1 MSTPSNITRLTCVQC
16 GAHYREGE
24 HPYTCPA
31 CGIEGILDVEYDYD
45 VARRSMRERGL
56 GATPPDRLGS
66 IWRYLDLLPI
76 TGEKGLPRLQV
87 GGTPVLDAPRLAA
100 KAGVASLVIKDD
112 GRLPTCS
119 FKDRASAVGT
129 TKARELGFGRIAC
142 SSTGNAASS
151 LAGFCADAGLEA
163 IIFVP
168 AHAPPAKVAQLRAF
182 GATVLLVQGSYDQ
195 AYYLCEDACKVHGWY
210 DRNCAVNPYLVEGKK
225 TCGLE
230 IGEQLAKDPPDW
242 VCVALGDGCTTAGIW
257 KGMREMHLLGVLPK
271 LPRILAVQAEGAAP
285 LARAWSAKN
294 YGDAKGYEKVKA
306 QTAADSIA
314 VGEPRNWRK
323 ALRAVKASEGA
334 IVAVSDD
341 AILEAAKDIAA
352 GTGVFAEPTG
362 SAPFAG
368 LQRAREEGIVSAKD
382 RVLVVV
388 TGNGLKDVAGASAK
402 APPAHTIG
410 VSLDDVARV
419 MAERGARA

>member
-1 MSTPSNITRLTCVQC
+1 MTTLAKITRLTCVQC

-45 VARRSMRERGL
+45 VPRRSMKERGI
-56 GATPPDRLGS
+56 GTTPTDRLGS

-76 TGEKGLPRLQV
+76 TGDAGLPRLQV
-87 GGTPVLDAPRLAA
+87 GGTPIVDTPRLAR
-100 KAGVASLVIKDD
+100 KAGVAALALKDD
-112 GRLPTCS
+112 GRLPTGS

-129 TKARELGFGRIAC
+129 TKARELGFTTIAC

-151 LAGFCADAGLEA
+151 LAGFSADAGLDA

-168 AHAPPAKVAQLRAF
+168 AHAPPAKIAQLRAF
-182 GATVLLVQGSYDQ
+182 GATVLLVEGSYDQ
-195 AYYLCEDACKVHGWY
+195 AYYLCEDACRAHGWY

-230 IGEQLAKDPPDW
+230 IGEQLAADPPDW
-242 VCVALGDGCTTAGIW
+242 VAVALGDGCTTAGIW
-257 KGMREMHLLGVLPK
+257 KGMREMHALGVLPR

-285 LARAWSAKN
+285 LAKAWRAKN
-294 YGDAKGYEKVKA
+294 YGDASGYERVKA
-306 QTAADSIA
+306 ETAADSIA

-334 IVAVSDD
+334 IVAVPDD
-341 AILEAAKDIAA
+341 AILEASKDIAA
-352 GTGVFAEPTG
+352 LSGVFAEPTG
-362 SAPFAG
+362 AAPFAG
-368 LQRAREEGIVSAKD
+368 LVRAREEGIVSAKD

-402 APPAHTIG
+402 APPAHRIG

-419 MAERGARA
+419 LRERRA

>member
-1 MSTPSNITRLTCVQC
+1 MSALAKITRLTCVQC

-45 VARRSMRERGL
+45 VARRSMNERGL
-56 GATPPDRLGS
+56 GSTPADRLGS
-66 IWRYLDLLPI
+66 IWRYIDLLPVS
-76 TGEKGLPRLQV
+76 GAAGLPQLQV
-87 GGTPVLDAPRLAA
+87 GGTPIVDAKRLA
-100 KAGVASLVIKDD
+100 KRAGVAALWLKDD

-129 TKARELGFGRIAC
+129 TKARELGYKTIAC

-182 GATVLLVQGSYDQ
+182 GATVLLVEGSYDQ
-195 AYYLCEDACKVHGWY
+195 AYYLCEDACRAYGWY

-230 IGEQLAKDPPDW
+230 IGEQFAKNPPDW
-242 VCVALGDGCTTAGIW
+242 VAVALGDGCTTAGIW
-257 KGMREMHLLGVLPK
+257 KGLREMHLLGVLPK
-271 LPRILAVQAEGAAP
+271 LPRLLAVQASGAAP
-285 LARAWSAKN
+285 LAKAWAAKN
-294 YGDAKGYEKVKA
+294 FGDAAGYEKVKA

-334 IVAVSDD
+334 IVSVDD
-341 AILEAAKDIAA
+341 EAILEAAKDIAA
-352 GTGVFAEPTG
+352 ATGVFAEPTG
-362 SAPFAG
+362 SAPWAG
-368 LQRAREEGIVSAKD
+368 LLRAREEGIVAPTD
-382 RVLVVV
+382 RVLLVV
-388 TGNGLKDVAGASAK
+388 TGNGLKDVAGAASK

-419 MAERGARA
+419 VGRRAGS

>member
-1 MSTPSNITRLTCVQC
+1 MTSLTKIARLTCVQC

-45 VARRSMRERGL
+45 VARASMKAHGL
-56 GATPPDRLGS
+56 GTTPADRLGS
-66 IWRYLDLLPI
+66 IWRYIDLLPI
-76 TGEKGLPRLQV
+76 AGDKGLPKLQV
-87 GGTPVLDAPRLAA
+87 GGTPLVDAPRLA
-100 KAGVASLVIKDD
+100 KQAGIASLVIKDD
-112 GRLPTCS
+112 GRLPTAS
-119 FKDRASAVGT
+119 FKDRASAIGV
-129 TKARELGFGRIAC
+129 TKARELGFKTIAC

-182 GATVLLVQGSYDQ
+182 GATVLLVEGSYDQ
-195 AYYLCEDACKVHGWY
+195 AYYLCEDACRAHGWY

-230 IGEQLAKDPPDW
+230 IGEQLASDPPDW
-242 VCVALGDGCTTAGIW
+242 VVVALGDGCTTAGIW
-257 KGMREMHLLGVLPK
+257 KGMREMHMLGVLPK
-271 LPRILAVQAEGAAP
+271 LPRILAVQADGAAP
-285 LARAWSAKN
+285 LAKAWDAKN
-294 YGDAKGYEKVKA
+294 FGDAKGYEKVKA
-306 QTAADSIA
+306 PTAADSIA

-334 IVAVSDD
+334 IVSVSDD
-341 AILEAAKDIAA
+341 AILVAAKDIAA
-352 GTGVFAEPTG
+352 KTGVFAEPTG
-362 SAPFAG
+362 SAPLAG
-368 LQRAREEGIVSAKD
+368 VLRAREAGIVGAKD
-382 RVLVVV
+382 RVLLVV

-402 APPAHTIG
+402 APPAHRIG
-410 VSLDDVARV
+410 VSLEDVARV
-419 MAERGARA
+419 LRERA